1 MVPGAY
7 AGSTS
12 MSMGRWKDAAVG
24 VAEDTADRPRLF
36 NTLCD
41 GAQGVGA
48 GGQHEHII
56 KES

>member
-1 MVPGAY
+1 
-7 AGSTS
+7 
-12 MSMGRWKDAAVG
+12 MSMGRWKDAAAG